1 MTRQICRSDR
11 IGGGLPTV
19 PGMACKRSVFRRG
32 ARTASATATGT
43 GPEPAV
49 RRATTDYQ
57 VGYQRCGHV
66 GRAGRG
72 RAVTCGDPYGG
83 CCWAGPT
90 LVGGRSWRGRPVDG
104 PNLRRDNPQEPRPGG
119 RRANPPAPGRLGPW
133 GSSAPRGTP
142 TAFPS
147 LARESLVLRPEGRLN
162 LTAARRVA
170 LPTAQRFAV
179 GTRRPFWQEL
189 QPGFPVQP
197 RRPLGAT
204 FYTRSPGGGRQG
216 AFPLARRISPA
227 HHG

>member
-1 MTRQICRSDR
+1 MTRQTCRSDAVWGR
-11 IGGGLPTV
+11 GSPTV

-32 ARTASATATGT
+32 AWSASATATGT

-66 GRAGRG
+66 GRPGRG
-72 RAVTCGDPYGG
+72 PAVTCGDRYGG
-83 CCWAGPT
+83 CCWAGT
-90 LVGGRSWRGRPVDG
+90 ALVGGRSWRGREDG
-104 PNLRRDNPQEPRPGG
+104 PNLRRTTPRNPSGWPAGEPACSRPI
-119 RRANPPAPGRLGPW
+119 GPW

-142 TAFPS
+142 AAVPS

-179 GTRRPFWQEL
+179 RTRRPFWQEL
-189 QPGFPVQP
+189 QPGFPGPTASAP
-197 RRPLGAT
+197 RGNFL
-204 FYTRSPGGGRQG
+204 
-216 AFPLARRISPA
+216 
-227 HHG
+227 H